1 MRGGFIFRGF
11 RFAQL
16 PVIHTLR
23 FPVLRTIHSQQSSKL
38 LYNKAMRQY
47 LTHRLNFYINLFIIA
62 LTRRFGEFLRLLGD
76 NNHLLPH
83 LYFHEVYAPKDRSR
97 DFQCRVGRG

>member
-1 MRGGFIFRGF
+1 MRGGFIIRGF

-38 LYNKAMRQY
+38 LYNKAMRQHS
-47 LTHRLNFYINLFIIA
+47 THRLNFYIYLFIIA

-76 NNHLLPH
+76 NNHLLPP
-83 LYFHEVYAPKDRSR
+83 LCFRGVYALKGQNQ
-97 DFQCRVGRG
+97 DFQYLVGRG

>member
-62 LTRRFGEFLRLLGD
+62 LTRRFGEFLRLIGD

-83 LYFHEVYAPKDRSR
+83 LYFHEVYALKGQNRG
-97 DFQCRVGRG
+97 FQYQVGRG